1 MVLMSQIFVKLV
13 SMQLYKCICLFYL
26 LWYIHLLCEC
36 QICLM
41 LVGVFQAIH
50 FQIPV
55 KLCLFKSK
63 HLISWLEEPLPIVIL
78 TNSLNKTTSWCWSWC
93 SHRSMFY
100 IILKSTNIQ
109 VAQVLS
115 VVKSLAEKSWG
126 KVMQT
131 DH

>member
-1 MVLMSQIFVKLV
+1 MALLSQIFVILV
-13 SMQLYKCICLFYL
+13 SVQLYKRICLFYL

-36 QICLM
+36 QIYLM
-41 LVGVFQAIH
+41 LVGVFLAIH

-55 KLCLFKSK
+55 KLLLFKSK
-63 HLISWLEEPLPIVIL
+63 HPLSWWDEPLPVVIL
-78 TNSLNKTTSWCWSWC
+78 ANSLNKTTSWCWSCC
-93 SHRSMFY
+93 SHWSMFY
-100 IILKSTNIQ
+100 IILKSANIQ